1 MRTLA
6 SLEIVLVGLV
16 LATAC
21 EYAPQPQTNPDDFL
35 LPPQSLAS
43 SSGVIV
49 EVSELTFGSNCI
61 RLSLKATGLRDGEF
75 AAFSAIS
82 IYLPGSSAPM
92 ELTEWGGGFD
102 RSGDAPDGSYFV
114 ALSVRYHFNPPKLEG
129 PIPLTVQ
136 FITDDALDGPLVF
149 HLRAIPAEPCEL

>member
-61 RLSLKATGLRDGEF
+61 RLSLKATGLRDGEG
-75 AAFSAIS
+75 ADFSGIS

-92 ELTEWGGGFD
+92 ELTTLWGGFAG
-102 RSGDAPDGSYFV
+102 GEAPDGSSWV
-114 ALSVRYHFNPPKLEG
+114 ALSVKYHFNPPTLEG